1 MVRAGLALVIVAVVA
16 ATGCKS
22 DSGGASAPTGVDPM
36 ADRKVQAVEPCDMMQ
51 EASRKPVFRWK
62 LPATLHAPNIVT
74 FKLFEIGLAE
84 DPRPSRAS
92 GSSDKATEGAR
103 QIALVTGLAGESP
116 TELDLFKP
124 PSEAVLTGEV
134 RDMQQLAPNM
144 WYYWKVRVVSD
155 LEAAEANFFFRTRAD
170 DAAPGAKP

>member
-1 MVRAGLALVIVAVVA
+1 MVRTGLALVIAALAVAS
-16 ATGCKS
+16 GCKS
-22 DSGGASAPTGVDPM
+22 DSGGAAPPASVDPL
-36 ADRKVQAVEPCDMMQ
+36 ADRKVQAIEPHDMSQ
-51 EASRKPVFRWK
+51 EAGRKPVFKWK

-84 DPRPSRAS
+84 DPR
-92 GSSDKATEGAR
+92 KATEGAR

-134 RDMQQLAPNM
+134 RDMQQLAPNT
-144 WYYWKVRVVSD
+144 WYYWRVRAVSD
-155 LEAAEANFFFRTRAD
+155 LGAAETNFFFRTRAD